1 MIRVS
6 VYWGADGGIT
16 GFEAVDHAGM
26 APRGQDIVCAGVSA
40 LTDTAF
46 LGLTKHLEREVDFQ
60 AANGKLSVRL
70 KQSPD
75 SLSDAI
81 LATMLLGIKEIEKQ
95 YPKHVRVSE
104 SRR

>member
-6 VYWGADGGIT
+6 VYLGADGGIT
-16 GFEAVDHAGM
+16 GFEVVDHAGM

-70 KQSPD
+70 KQ
-75 SLSDAI
+75 
-81 LATMLLGIKEIEKQ
+81 Q
-95 YPKHVRVSE
+95 
-104 SRR
+104 